1 MISRFFQW
9 LSSWFNYYSEQDE
22 CFEMRKFFIIP
33 EDKGVDIFEC
43 NQDTDEECLTEI
55 YDPYFNIYKK

>member
-9 LSSWFNYYSEQDE
+9 LSSWINYYSKQDE

-33 EDKGVDIFEC
+33 EDEGVDIFEC
-43 NQDTDEECLTEI
+43 IEDNREEFLTEI
-55 YDPYFNIYKK
+55 HNPYFNIYKK